1 MAMLKHRK
9 KSHGGLS
16 IEDVMTGEFISDEA
30 RKMAMMRSMIKKLI
44 EYKVM
49 ELSLT
54 AVQN

>member
-1 MAMLKHRK
+1 MLKHRK